1 MGLKRRLAGFAG
13 ADADGFCNIEDE
25 NLAVPDPSGVG
36 ALLQRF
42 DDAGRKMIVAHQ
54 LDFDLGHHIGGIFGA
69 TINFGLAFLATK
81 AFDLGDGHAGDTQ
94 CFERF
99 ACFVELKW
107 FNDGDD
113 KLHIVPVCL

>member
-1 MGLKRRLAGFAG
+1 MDLKRRLAGFAG

-25 NLAVPDPSGVG
+25 NLAIADLPGVG

-42 DDAGRKMIVAHQ
+42 DHAGREMIVANQ
-54 LDFDLGHHIGGIFGA
+54 LHLHLGHHIGGIFCA
-69 TINFGLAFLATK
+69 TINFGLAFLAAK
-81 AFDLGDGHAGDTQ
+81 AFDLGDGHAGNTQ

-113 KLHIVPVCL
+113 KLHMIPVCL